1 MSLFS
6 KLKQKMAETFDKSYK
21 TEDPPEFVN
30 RLEKISQNE
39 KKIKVFLENVTNFIE
54 QSTEQVKSSQNII
67 EAMFV
72 IYEGTPYEPSI
83 RQCIE
88 EF

>member
-21 TEDPPEFVN
+21 TEDTPEFMSRIERVT
-30 RLEKISQNE
+30 QNE
-39 KKIKVFLENVTNFIE
+39 KKIKIFLDNVTNFIE
-54 QSTEQVKSSQNII
+54 QSTDQVRSSKNII

-72 IYEGTPYEPSI
+72 I
-83 RQCIE
+83 
-88 EF
+88 

>member
-21 TEDPPEFVN
+21 TEDSPEFTN
-30 RLEKISQNE
+30 RLERVTQNE

-54 QSTEQVKSSQNII
+54 
-67 EAMFV
+67 
-72 IYEGTPYEPSI
+72 
-83 RQCIE
+83 
-88 EF
+88 